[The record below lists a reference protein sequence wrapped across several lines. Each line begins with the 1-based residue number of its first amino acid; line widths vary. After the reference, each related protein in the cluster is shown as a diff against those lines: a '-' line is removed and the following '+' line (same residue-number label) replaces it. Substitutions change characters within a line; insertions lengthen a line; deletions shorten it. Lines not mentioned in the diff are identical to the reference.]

1 MKNKERIV
9 ILGGRSFI
17 ASNLIKLLKKNKRN
31 FLPIYKKRIDLTNAN
46 SNKKLSNLL
55 KKNDLIVFISA
66 IAPVKNFNML
76 NKNLE
81 ICMNDFKILKQKK
94 INYLLYVSSDA
105 VYSDTNKLISENSIT
120 KPDNLH
126 GFMHLMRENILK
138 LLKIKLCVVRPTL
151 VYGTNDPHNG
161 YGPNQFIRLAQS
173 NKNIQLFGKGEEKRD
188 HIHINDVGIAIYNLI
203 NRRYVGTVNLVSGN
217 VISFFDIAKKI
228 TNIYKVN
235 LSFKKRKGP
244 MPHNGYRAFNNN
256 LLKKIFAGKQKITSL
271 VDWIEKQEKYKK
283 I

>member
-81 ICMNDFKILKQKK
+81 ICMNVFKILKQKK